1 MDKRLCLCL
10 CQEELLAASQKIS
23 PLLTEGEL
31 RSVCVFCDFSE
42 LFDGCVCD
50 CVLFST
56 DRQTQRRRGDVREY
70 PHQPH
75 AQKTAALHGTGA
87 AGVQRRH
94 QRCTTI
100 H

>member
-42 LFDGCVCD
+42 LFDVCVMC
-50 CVLFST
+50 F
-56 DRQTQRRRGDVREY
+56 
-70 PHQPH
+70 
-75 AQKTAALHGTGA
+75 
-87 AGVQRRH
+87 VQH
-94 QRCTTI
+94 
-100 H
+100 